1 MAYYQRYI
9 DCAKEHS
16 DWYVNTPA
24 VSKIRAETPRF
35 LTFRWLNNGRGQQSP
50 YVVEFFNFQSMMRS
64 EIEQRTITTRGS
76 LATQSKFAGSLP
88 IAPLIAVPCGAMYF
102 RVRFD
107 ETKVSRLIEIHNN
120 DAFYV
125 ENGEVFELYNGR

>member
-24 VSKIRAETPRF
+24 VSKLRSETPRF
-35 LTFRWLNNGRGQQSP
+35 LTFRWTTIRDMPAP
-50 YVVEFFNFQSMMRS
+50 YVIEFFNFQSMMRS
-64 EIEQRTITTRGS
+64 EIEQRTITSRGS
-76 LATQSKFAGSLP
+76 DATQSKFAGFVP
-88 IAPLIAVPCGAMYF
+88 IAPVVAVPCGAMYF

-107 ETKVSRLIEIHNN
+107 DTKVSRLIEVHNN
-120 DAFYV
+120 DAFFV
-125 ENGEVFELYNGR
+125 EAGEVFELYNGR